1 MSIVKTLNRKSMI
14 IRPSGRST
22 DFISPSFGYGCLYN
36 CSYCYMKRHKAKGL
50 DIATNTGQ
58 ILTEINNHAYF
69 TAIDKPNQT
78 HEKYTTYDIS
88 CNEDFALHAKFHNW
102 REIFDFFK
110 NHPVAMGSFAT
121 KCVNKLLLD
130 YNPDNKIRIRFSLMP
145 EEYRQILEP
154 NTSTINERLSAV
166 KLFRDAGYEV
176 HLNFSPVIVIRG
188 WRKKYYELFNKVKE
202 YAQNDNWDNTSVKS
216 EVIFLTHNQNKHRYN
231 LENDISGEDM
241 LWMPEIQEAKISQYG
256 GRNIRYRHDLKARF
270 IKDFKLLHSTVIPW
284 NKIRYI
290 F

>member
-1 MSIVKTLNRKSMI
+1 
-14 IRPSGRST
+14 
-22 DFISPSFGYGCLYN
+22 
-36 CSYCYMKRHKAKGL
+36 
-50 DIATNTGQ
+50 
-58 ILTEINNHAYF
+58 
-69 TAIDKPNQT
+69 
-78 HEKYTTYDIS
+78 
-88 CNEDFALHAKFHNW
+88 
-102 REIFDFFK
+102 
-110 NHPVAMGSFAT
+110 
-121 KCVNKLLLD
+121 
-130 YNPDNKIRIRFSLMP
+130 MP

-154 NTSTINERLSAV
+154 NTNTINERLSAV

-176 HLNFSPVIVIRG
+176 HLNFSPVIVVRG
-188 WRKKYYELFNKVKE
+188 WRKKYYELFNKVKQ